1 MPTSVFRSVHKF
13 YPSKTRRERPQ
24 SGLYHSEKTIR
35 LADTSQSALIP
46 LILVSSPSKM
56 ENPVLSSILTITAY
70 APIVLFT
77 ESLRVQRTMVASILT
92 PRSIAPAITGCP
104 KDFHRLWHLDDAQLL
119 GNFMDEHAASVTSV
133 KHGSSFPLQNQTVLQ
148 LGGVLRRDM
157 GIAGA
162 IVPYE
167 PAVGKSFPTR
177 RETVV
182 HLSFA
187 IPHNERRG
195 NDGYCW
201 LQGVCWTVTFLEFA
215 VPIALASYMAIWRH
229 FTGVFL
235 MIAISLSVLILA
247 VLRSSMHP
255 IIANQS
261 EISKFCKDTAT
272 GLSTLDVH
280 VIADHWNERNL
291 NVVCGYTSHLHA
303 LTNIPLQ
310 VSRPR
315 LLLWAGRGLAI
326 VMLLQAASLASL
338 IGDKSNAWLSLSWL
352 SLYILMLAPPWIL
365 NAYHPES
372 AYENYAATLTKVPPI
387 RFSCR
392 RAALVFISRL
402 PSSNQAYVEKWARTN
417 VFMPDNTRRK
427 LWQAQVDELDL
438 LTFEEKGPGV
448 QGQHPSE
455 KNDPEYLKSK
465 TLLREASAAYHH
477 PQVLQPLLAYKRSV
491 GLCSA
496 SASI

>member
-1 MPTSVFRSVHKF
+1 MDNSVL
-13 YPSKTRRERPQ
+13 T
-24 SGLYHSEKTIR
+24 T
-35 LADTSQSALIP
+35 
-46 LILVSSPSKM
+46 M
-56 ENPVLSSILTITAY
+56 LTITAY

-77 ESLRVQRTMVASILT
+77 ESLRVQRTMVASILS
-92 PRSIAPAITGCP
+92 PRSIAPAITGCAQ
-104 KDFHRLWHLDDAQLL
+104 DFHRLWHLDDAQLL
-119 GNFMDEHAASVTSV
+119 GNFMDDHAAGVTSV

-148 LGGVLRRDM
+148 LAGMLRRDM
-157 GIAGA
+157 GMACA

-167 PAVGKSFPTR
+167 PALGESFQNR

-187 IPHNERRG
+187 IPHQERREG
-195 NDGYCW
+195 GGHSW
-201 LQGVCWTVTFLEFA
+201 LLGVCWTVTFLEFV
-215 VPIALASYMAIWRH
+215 VPIAVASYMAIWRH

-235 MIAISLSVLILA
+235 MVAISLSVLILA
-247 VLRSSMHP
+247 ILRSSTHP

-261 EISKFCKDTAT
+261 EISKFCKDTAK
-272 GLSTLDVH
+272 GLSTLDIH
-280 VIADHWNERNL
+280 VIANQWNEKHL

-326 VMLLQAASLASL
+326 VLLIQAASLASL
-338 IGDKSNAWLSLSWL
+338 IGDESNAGLSLSWL
-352 SLYILMLAPPWIL
+352 ALYILMLAPPWIL

-372 AYENYAATLTKVPPI
+372 AYENYTAALTKVPPI

-402 PSSNQAYVEKWARTN
+402 PSSSQAYVEKWAWTN

-427 LWQAQVDELDL
+427 LWQAQVDALDL
-438 LTFEEKGPGV
+438 LTFEEKDSGI
-448 QGQHPSE
+448 QGQHLSK

-465 TLLREASAAYHH
+465 ALLREASAAYHH
-477 PQVLQPLLAYKRSV
+477 PQVLQPLLAYKRLV

-496 SASI
+496 SA

>member
-1 MPTSVFRSVHKF
+1 MDNSVL
-13 YPSKTRRERPQ
+13 T
-24 SGLYHSEKTIR
+24 
-35 LADTSQSALIP
+35 
-46 LILVSSPSKM
+46 
-56 ENPVLSSILTITAY
+56 SILTITAY

-92 PRSIAPAITGCP
+92 PRSIAPAITGCA

-119 GNFMDEHAASVTSV
+119 GNFMDDYAASVASV

-148 LGGVLRRDM
+148 LAGVLRRDM
-157 GIAGA
+157 GMAGA

-167 PAVGKSFPTR
+167 PAVGESFRTR

-187 IPHNERRG
+187 IPHKERRG
-195 NDGYCW
+195 KGGYCW
-201 LQGVCWTVTFLEFA
+201 LLGVCWTVTFLEFA
-215 VPIALASYMAIWRH
+215 VPIALASYMAISRH

-235 MIAISLSVLILA
+235 MIAISLLVMILV
-247 VLRSSMHP
+247 VLRSSTHP

-261 EISKFCKDTAT
+261 EISKFCEDAAK
-272 GLSTLDVH
+272 GLSKLDVH
-280 VIADHWNERNL
+280 VIANHWNERYL

-326 VMLLQAASLASL
+326 VLLIQAACLASL
-338 IGDKSNAWLSLSWL
+338 IGDGSNGWLSLSWL
-352 SLYILMLAPPWIL
+352 ALYILMLVPPWIL
-365 NAYHPES
+365 NACHPES
-372 AYENYAATLTKVPPI
+372 AYENCTATLTKVPPI

-402 PSSNQAYVEKWARTN
+402 PSSSQAYVEKWAWTN
-417 VFMPDNTRRK
+417 VFMPDNARRK
-427 LWQAQVDELDL
+427 LWQAQVDDLDL
-438 LTFEEKGPGV
+438 LTFEEKDPGV
-448 QGQHPSE
+448 QGQHPS
-455 KNDPEYLKSK
+455 KQDDPEYMKSK
-465 TLLREASAAYHH
+465 ALLREASAAYHH
-477 PQVLQPLLAYKRSV
+477 PQALQPLLEYKRSV

-496 SASI
+496 SA